1 MIIRSV
7 HIARNGKVIGQYP
20 PEQLAALMD
29 SGHFFDSDLCSSE
42 AFPEWTPLPEFLKK
56 IDVPKYSRTK
66 NSDPVVSEKYTSRS
80 DRRSSRRSRP
90 SALIGWIAFLL
101 ALAAL
106 VGAGFWIA
114 GLYSDLA
121 AQDLRVRELG
131 KQLAAKEK
139 EYQRLLFVA
148 REVAE
153 PGIVRGSIVLRNDAG
168 KRVAMPGVQVSMF
181 SRKVIAGHLEQKGAE
196 AAQLPAGSSVDGAEF
211 FLAGMPA
218 PIAATTTDA
227 SGRYEFQVPEPGEY
241 VISSF
246 IASGNAVGHFN
257 RLWFVSFDSRD
268 ALNTAVDITETNVV
282 QQFIP
287 SLMIVHGR

>member
-7 HIARNGKVIGQYP
+7 HIARNGKIIGQYP
-20 PEQLAALMD
+20 PEQIAALMD
-29 SGHFFDSDLCSSE
+29 SGHFFESDLCSSE

-56 IDVPKYSRTK
+56 INLPKYSRLK
-66 NSDPVVSEKYTSRS
+66 ASDSAAPERHSSRG
-80 DRRSSRRSRP
+80 DRRSRRPRP

-121 AQDLRVRELG
+121 AQELRVQELV

-139 EYQRLLFVA
+139 EYQRMLFVS

-153 PGIVRGSIVLRNDAG
+153 PGIVRGSLVLRNDAG
-168 KRVAMPGVQVSMF
+168 KRIAMPGVRISLF
-181 SRKVIAGHLEQKGAE
+181 PRKVVAEHLEQRSAQV
-196 AAQLPAGSSVDGAEF
+196 AQLPAGSNVDGTEF
-211 FLAGMPA
+211 FLSGMPA
-218 PIAATTTDA
+218 PIASTTTDA
-227 SGRYEFQVPEPGEY
+227 SGRYEFRIPEPGEY
-241 VISSF
+241 VVSASL
-246 IASGNAVGHFN
+246 ASGNAGGRGN
-257 RLWFVSFDSRD
+257 RLWFVSFDSSD
-268 ALNTAVDITETNVV
+268 ALNTPVDITETNGV

-287 SLMIVHGR
+287 SLMIVEGR